1 MRTAKLEVFDRNQKG
16 YEVRRE
22 QFVPGV
28 IYGKEVETASVKF
41 RKKDVDKLIKESGDR
56 AKLTVILNEKE
67 SFGFIKDT
75 ARDVLTGDLIHMD
88 IQVVNRESEI
98 SRSVPLVF
106 KGMDTLIYNR
116 LILQI
121 NANEIQLT
129 GKAKLIPDVIEVDVS
144 NAKSGDTI
152 LLTNIDLPDAV
163 TCTNIDDISLAV
175 VTAAKID
182 AVDEKTDTAESNSE
196 SVPAEENG
204 DV

>member
-1 MRTAKLEVFDRNQKG
+1 MRTAKLEVFERDQKG
-16 YEVRRE
+16 YKVRQE

-28 IYGKEVETASVKF
+28 IYGKEVEAASVKF
-41 RKKDVDKLIKESGDR
+41 RKKDVDRLIKESGSR

-75 ARDVLTGDLIHMD
+75 ARDVLTGDLMHMD
-88 IQVVNRESEI
+88 IQVVNKDSEI
-98 SRSVPLVF
+98 SHSVPLVF
-106 KGMDTLIYNR
+106 KGTDALIYNR

-152 LLTNIDLPDAV
+152 LLTDIDLPDTV
-163 TCTNIDDISLAV
+163 TCANMDDIPLAV

-182 AVDEKTDTAESNSE
+182 EADEKTDDVESNSE
-196 SVPAEENG
+196 GAPAEAMENA
-204 DV
+204 